1 MYQRRRGDR
10 RRERVRWSVPA
21 VRLAGADVVLVGF
34 FSARTKDFA
43 ERMDAATA
51 ALTARD
57 ARIVGRFVQRRG
69 VSDGGVRKMDLPL
82 SSRTLLSSGKVREV
96 AAACADADIAVFV
109 AALSTRQQRVLTELF
124 GCPAVSLAEA
134 LAAG

>member
-1 MYQRRRGDR
+1 
-10 RRERVRWSVPA
+10 
-21 VRLAGADVVLVGF
+21 
-34 FSARTKDFA
+34 
-43 ERMDAATA
+43 
-51 ALTARD
+51 
-57 ARIVGRFVQRRG
+57 
-69 VSDGGVRKMDLPL
+69 MDLPL

-109 AALSTRQQRVLTELF
+109 AALSKRQQRVLTELF